1 MLLSDSNKNCLI
13 VPNWFTKIHKFFF
26 FRFTSTVY
34 INDAGPAIS
43 TAHKL
48 YDIMK
53 EKLSQWT
60 VTFVEGE
67 ISVESVMI
75 TVEGEESDNKGVRV
89 TWTNQDEDI
98 GSYVLNLINTMGE

>member
-1 MLLSDSNKNCLI
+1 
-13 VPNWFTKIHKFFF
+13 
-26 FRFTSTVY
+26 
-34 INDAGPAIS
+34 
-43 TAHKL
+43 
-48 YDIMK
+48 MK